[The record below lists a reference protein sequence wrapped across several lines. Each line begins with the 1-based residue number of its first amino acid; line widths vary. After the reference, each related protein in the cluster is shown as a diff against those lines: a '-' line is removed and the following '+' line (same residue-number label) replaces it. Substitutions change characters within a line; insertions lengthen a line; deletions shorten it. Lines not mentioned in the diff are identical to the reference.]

1 MGDFGGMSLAWAFQ
15 EWRDWHQERPL
26 GTFSR
31 MKRVS
36 LGLLIE
42 AFKKTGVNVM
52 VKNSISNE
60 LTWGGN
66 GKKTEKKKTSRFQ
79 ALVEQMHLF
88 QGWGMLT
95 CPPQKRLQCPFGC
108 PQERGTEKCSKCRTL
123 AKTLHLL
130 QIHAQC
136 LKVFK
141 IDQEGKIGLL
151 WVYILR
157 RTFENS

>member
-1 MGDFGGMSLAWAFQ
+1 MACPSHGPFKNGETGISRGRLALFRGNVFRWGC
-15 EWRDWHQERPL
+15 L
-26 GTFSR
+26 SKLL
-31 MKRVS
+31 KRQV
-36 LGLLIE
+36 
-42 AFKKTGVNVM
+42 GVNVM

-60 LTWGGN
+60 LAWGEME
-66 GKKTEKKKTSRFQ
+66 KKTEEKKTSRFQ
-79 ALVEQMHLF
+79 VLMEQMDLF
-88 QGWGMLT
+88 QWWGMLM
-95 CPPQKRLQCPFGC
+95 CPPQKRPQCPFGC

-123 AKTLHLL
+123 AKTLHVL
-130 QIHAQC
+130 QRYARC

>member
-1 MGDFGGMSLAWAFQ
+1 MACPSHGPFKNGETGIRRGHLALFRGWNMFR
-15 EWRDWHQERPL
+15 WGCL
-26 GTFSR
+26 SKLL
-31 MKRVS
+31 KRQV
-36 LGLLIE
+36 
-42 AFKKTGVNVM
+42 GVNVM

-60 LTWGGN
+60 LTSGGN
-66 GKKTEKKKTSRFQ
+66 GKRRGKKKRQRFQ
-79 ALVEQMHLF
+79 VLVEQMDLF

-123 AKTLHLL
+123 AKTLRLL
-130 QIHAQC
+130 QSHARC

-141 IDQEGKIGLL
+141 IDQEGKSGLL